1 MQNGDATHRRKDRHE
16 GGEFKKLLSISPL
29 NNPSSQQVS
38 FLYRI
43 LCFSMI
49 DHLQCGRRLPHT
61 VDIPCACEVI
71 PCQQHM
77 NTQERQGFFDK
88 RGPKQGDPVSSLL
101 FNTGLQFA
109 LEDDLKRWQEKHTGI
124 PLSDKKQDCLTNL
137 RFADDVLLFSTSL
150 NKLKE
155 MLCDFEKSTEK
166 VGLEIHQ

>member
-1 MQNGDATHRRKDRHE
+1 
-16 GGEFKKLLSISPL
+16 
-29 NNPSSQQVS
+29 
-38 FLYRI
+38 
-43 LCFSMI
+43 MI
-49 DHLQCGRRLPHT
+49 DHLQCGRRVHHT

-124 PLSDKKQDCLTNL
+124 PLSDKKEDCLTNL
-137 RFADDVLLFSTSL
+137 RFADDVLLFSTSF

-155 MLCDFEKSTEK
+155 MLCDLREEHREGWLGNSPIESRGNKRRSRFP
-166 VGLEIHQ
+166 VGRATD